1 MQSSSRVTYKNKVE
15 IEKAQPFALGLR
27 ELVFLFTILIIGF
40 SGFNVCVDK
49 ISAAGNPNNITSIT
63 VYDAK
68 MTSYY
73 DKTAQIENNTKV
85 N

>member
-15 IEKAQPFALGLR
+15 IEKAQPFALGIR
-27 ELVFLFTILIIGF
+27 ELVFLITILIIGF

-49 ISAAGNPNNITSIT
+49 ISTTGNPNNISSIT

-68 MTSYY
+68 MTTYY
-73 DKTAQIENNTKV
+73 DKNSQIENDIKV